1 MIFSKTKDQFNKHYD
16 KSKNLLQNRGKRQM
30 KHESSLRE
38 FESFKETYVAYILC
52 KKRGTRGK
60 HVSSISKSNH
70 SSILVHLNK
79 GVKNGNL
86 YYGKPQALVQELF
99 FR

>member
-1 MIFSKTKDQFNKHYD
+1 M
-16 KSKNLLQNRGKRQM
+16 NLLQNREKRQM

-38 FESFKETYVAYILC
+38 FERFKETHVAYILC

-60 HVSSISKSNH
+60 HGSSISKSNH
-70 SSILVHLNK
+70 SSILVHLKN

-86 YYGKPQALVQELF
+86 HCEKPQALLQELF
-99 FR
+99 LR